1 MTAPS
6 RHPTTRSPLPA
17 WAVLCA
23 AFLLLPPAVQA
34 ASTAPAP
41 DAAGAEAAV
50 TRPAISVVT
59 ARTAQ
64 LRDRI
69 FTGGL
74 IQAQETVL
82 VTPLI
87 EGQSVESLLADVGQV
102 VASGE
107 VLARLSPTTLE
118 LNRSQLVA
126 SLAAAN
132 ATVAQAEAQV
142 TDAEA
147 TLAEAERAAA
157 RILSLQER
165 GNASE
170 AAADQAKTASVS
182 AVARLTVARQ
192 SLEAAKAQAAS
203 TAAQLANVE
212 LNLSRTE
219 VRAPV
224 AGEIV
229 ARSAQVGSVASAA
242 GAPMFTLMR
251 DGALELRAELS
262 ATDLLRIAP
271 GQSATLRLPGSRE
284 TLSAVVRLVEPA
296 LDLSSRLGYARLALD
311 APGTARAG
319 MYGEAVVL
327 VAERTGLTLPLTAVT
342 TGAKGA
348 YVMVVD
354 AEGRVSRRPVTTGIR
369 DGDLVEVLSG
379 LSEGEAVVAR
389 AGSFVR
395 EGDRITPVA
404 EQTE

>member
-6 RHPTTRSPLPA
+6 RHPTIRSSLPFSA
-17 WAVLCA
+17 ALCA
-23 AFLLLPPAVQA
+23 AVMAFAPPVPA
-34 ASTAPAP
+34 APAMP
-41 DAAGAEAAV
+41 APETTV
-50 TRPAISVVT
+50 NRPAISVV
-59 ARTAQ
+59 AVRPAA

-87 EGQSVESLLADVGQV
+87 EGQSVEALLAEVGQIV
-102 VASGE
+102 KAGE

-126 SLAAAN
+126 SVAAAN
-132 ATVAQAEAQV
+132 ATVAQAAAQV

-147 TLAEAERAAA
+147 ALAEAERAAT
-157 RILSLQER
+157 RVLSLQER

-170 AAADQAKTASVS
+170 AAADQARTASVS
-182 AVARLTVARQ
+182 AVARLTVVRQ
-192 SLEAAKAQAAS
+192 SLEAAKAQADS

-229 ARSAQVGSVASAA
+229 ARNAQVGGVASAA

-271 GQSATLRLPGSRE
+271 GQAADLRLPGQHE
-284 TLSAVVRLVEPA
+284 TLRATVRLVEPA

-327 VAERTGLTLPLTAVT
+327 IAAREGLTLPLTAVT
-342 TGAKGA
+342 TGTRGA
-348 YVMVVD
+348 FVMVVD
-354 AEGRVSRRPVTTGIR
+354 TEGRVSRRPVTTGIR

-379 LSEGEAVVAR
+379 LTEGETVVAR

-395 EGDRITPVA
+395 EGDQITPVA
-404 EQTE
+404 ETTK

>member
-6 RHPTTRSPLPA
+6 RQRMPRSPLLA
-17 WAVLCA
+17 CLSLCA
-23 AFLLLPPAVQA
+23 LALLPAPVAAQETGPAV
-34 ASTAPAP
+34 T
-41 DAAGAEAAV
+41 V
-50 TRPAISVVT
+50 NRPAISVVT
-59 ARTAQ
+59 ATSAP

-69 FTGGL
+69 YTGGL
-74 IQAQETVL
+74 IQPQETVL

-87 EGQSVESLLADVGQV
+87 EGQPVEELLADVGQIV
-102 VASGE
+102 KSGD

-118 LNRSQLVA
+118 LNRSQLLA

-147 TLAEAERAAA
+147 SLAEAERAAA

-182 AVARLTVARQ
+182 ALARLTVARQ

-229 ARSAQVGSVASAA
+229 ARNAQLGGVASAA
-242 GAPMFTLMR
+242 GAPMFTLIR

-271 GQSATLRLPGSRE
+271 GQSAELRLPGSRE
-284 TLSAVVRLVEPA
+284 TLSATVRLVEPA
-296 LDLSSRLGYARLALD
+296 LDLNSRLGYARLALD

-327 VAERTGLTLPLTAVT
+327 VAEREGLALPLTAVT
-342 TGAKGA
+342 SGPRGAF
-348 YVMVVD
+348 VMVVD
-354 AEGRVSRRPVTTGIR
+354 AEGRVSRRSVTTGIR
-369 DGDLVEVLSG
+369 DGDLVEILSG

-395 EGDRITPVA
+395 EGDQITPVT